1 MSKREYNTIRQMA
14 ISELA
19 NPKHLQLLL
28 EYAGELA
35 PPCVAEAIM
44 SLLKRSVEMR

>member
-14 ISELA
+14 ICDLA
-19 NPKHLQLLL
+19 NPKYLQLLR

-35 PPCVAEAIM
+35 PPCVAEALM
-44 SLLKRSVEMR
+44 NLLSR